1 MEAEFRWVGWFV
13 GIESLRIDFFS
24 IEVRPSAEKIVRPA
38 NDWPG
43 GAVQE
48 RPLDARMNW
57 RRRLKVGY
65 RIKTTGC
72 IIAIPPGGDFP

>member
-43 GAVQE
+43 GPFRNA
-48 RPLDARMNW
+48 PW
-57 RRRLKVGY
+57 
-65 RIKTTGC
+65 T
-72 IIAIPPGGDFP
+72 PG